1 MKMEV
6 LAPAGDRTALDRAA
20 AAGADAVYLGYA
32 SFSARAGAANFDTE
46 GLTEAIH
53 FAHLHHIR
61 VYVTVNTLVKDTE
74 LEEILRVLRLLRD
87 LKADG
92 VLIQDPGVLR
102 LARKCFPGL
111 HVHASTQMAI
121 HNRTGVSW
129 CARQGM
135 KRVVLA
141 RECSA
146 DEIRKCTKEPV
157 EVEVFVHGAQCTAV
171 SGMCLFSSMA
181 GERSGN
187 RGRCAQP
194 CRLEYSYRGRRGA
207 WLSPRDVCLR
217 NDLPALRDA
226 GAASLKIEG
235 RLKRP
240 EYVAVVTKSYRDA
253 VDALYAGSFTRADER
268 EETALK
274 QIFQRG
280 GFMRGYVMKCEDADV
295 ICPERVSHAGVRI
308 GVIDSV
314 GDRLAGIRTER
325 TLHDGDAL
333 QIRHGENTEDVIY
346 SGRETAAGDV
356 AKLWIRE
363 GLRIGK
369 GDEVVR
375 LADALQLREA
385 MAMQIGKIPVSLYL
399 RAMPGEPLQLKAS
412 DGNVST
418 VCTGDTVQA
427 AKTRPSTPEDL
438 KRNLGKTGD
447 TAFVCEQ
454 ITVVTENAFV
464 PVSALNALR
473 RETLELLAKER
484 AGAFAYDTS
493 GEGNVP
499 EDDLPARELPE
510 MVIYRDPARIQ
521 TAEGQR
527 AVLYPEDYRRDA
539 LEKALNGCPDG
550 IWLHLPPV
558 CEESTLTELADLT
571 ERFAA
576 KLGGVVL
583 GSIGQLGI
591 DWKVPYGAGAGIP
604 VMNRQAAGF
613 LLDEGCEFV
622 TASPEL
628 TERETRAL
636 CAGKAPVT
644 VRAYCR
650 EQLMILHH
658 CPARTWLG
666 MTKGHRECTMCDR
679 NTADALRGTYL
690 TDRRGE
696 KLPLE
701 RIRLPEGC
709 LVRVRNIAVT
719 DILQHCGGLY
729 RTTEDLPGDETA
741 ERTSGHWYRAT
752 E

>member
-6 LAPAGDRTALDRAA
+6 LAPAGDRTALERAA

-46 GLTEAIH
+46 GLTEAIR

-61 VYVTVNTLVKDTE
+61 VYVTVNTLVKDAE
-74 LEEILRVLRLLRD
+74 LAEILSVLRLLRD

-92 VLIQDPGVLR
+92 VLVQDPGVLR
-102 LARKCFPGL
+102 LAEKCFPGL
-111 HVHASTQMAI
+111 PVHASTQMAI
-121 HNRTGVSW
+121 HNRTGVRW
-129 CARQGM
+129 CARKGM

-146 DEIRKCTKEPV
+146 AEIRKCTQEPI

-194 CRLEYSYRGRRGA
+194 CRLEYVYRGRRGA

-217 NDLPALRDA
+217 NDLPVLRDA

-240 EYVAVVTKSYRDA
+240 EYVAVVTRSYREA
-253 VDALYAGSFTRADER
+253 VDALYSGTFTRANES

-280 GFMRGYVMKCEDADV
+280 GFMRGYAMACEDAGV

-308 GVIDSV
+308 GVIDFV
-314 GDRLAGIRTER
+314 GERLAGIRTER

-333 QIRHGENTEDVIY
+333 QIRHGANTEDVIY
-346 SGRETAAGDV
+346 SGKETAPGGA
-356 AKLWIRE
+356 ARLWVRD
-363 GLRIGK
+363 GLRIAK

-385 MAMQIGKIPVSLYL
+385 MAMQIGKIPVSLCL
-399 RAMPGEPLQLKAS
+399 RAMPGEPLRLEAD
-412 DGNVST
+412 DGNVRA
-418 VCTGDTVQA
+418 VCTGDTVQT
-427 AKTRPSTPEDL
+427 AKTRPSTGDDL
-438 KRNLGKTGD
+438 KKNLGKTGD
-447 TAFVCEQ
+447 TPFVCQQ
-454 ITVVTENAFV
+454 ITVETENAFV

-473 RETLELLAKER
+473 RETLERLSQER
-484 AGAFAYDTS
+484 ADAFAYDTS

-499 EDDLPARELPE
+499 DDDIPARDLPE
-510 MVIYRDPARIQ
+510 MVIYRDPAGIRPE
-521 TAEGQR
+521 AGRR
-527 AVLYPEDYRRDA
+527 AILYPEDYRTDA
-539 LEKALNGCPDG
+539 LEKTLNECPDG

-558 CEESTLTELADLT
+558 CEESTLTGLARLT
-571 ERFAA
+571 ERFSE

-604 VMNRQAAGF
+604 VLNRQAVRF

-658 CPARTWLG
+658 CPARTLLG
-666 MTKGHRECTMCDR
+666 LTKGHRECTMCDR
-679 NTADALRGTYL
+679 NTDEALRGSFL
-690 TDRRGE
+690 TDRRGA

-719 DILQHCGGLY
+719 DILQHCDGLY
-729 RTTEDLPGDETA
+729 RTMEDLPGEENA
-741 ERTSGHWYRAT
+741 EHTSGHWYRAT